1 MDVRKSLSAMW
12 QLIATFCRYANSTL
26 LEVLDE
32 FANTPLISSKLIPEE
47 LLRTQTLTALNNV
60 HQTALD
66 SVNRSITSADRITQ
80 ASGLMTGLATNAVAR
95 LPANGWQSLE
105 YVPTFSTKYK
115 RQEST
120 ALCYCINDVS
130 CSMPGGLYFYEAWE
144 TNGIYDLNVIVA
156 NATIPGLVVDCLP
169 TQTMFASTLECFY
182 NQSCLN
188 ILLSAYQV
196 NINISILNTSLSSR
210 FTPTT
215 TLSYLVNELFIEQIF
230 NETVYGSYYQQCAPV
245 YCSYTYSQ
253 RFDLVYV
260 ITTLIALFGGLN
272 IALHLIAPYL
282 IDCLLF
288 LKKKLFLQNEFQQNE
303 TPIPTFQNRFHNL
316 VKKVKESIVQL
327 NLFESYSQ
335 VAHRVYRERILTRLY
350 LILMT
355 SAMTVLIFYTFLSMQ
370 TMNKTIT
377 SPSQDQYEEL
387 QERYPDT
394 LQCFCTEISIPY
406 GDLIEITPI
415 YHQVCTSDFVRPW
428 WYQNLIVND
437 GVSLSL
443 EFGVTASSYFQ
454 MLAVLCDSANLT
466 TIQAYRRFS
475 LTRFINAQVL
485 PSNLFISQT
494 QALIDSFLNSL
505 RADFIYTL
513 SLINTVLQANQYVSV
528 SQRNTLL
535 EATDLSIILVDDETS
550 LQIYLY
556 SFYYPLISGGGYCY
570 CARDPGCTMVGY
582 LNEYQSLEGVHIG
595 CLMTDA
601 VSQSSLVCWYN
612 DSCME
617 QVQTEFDSA
626 GVTTF
631 NTATKLNSSLNSSFP
646 PDTLVQTIIE
656 NVMAD
661 QWQSST
667 SYTNFYQK
675 CRPALCSYTYQER
688 SSAIFIITKILGLF
702 GGLNIALRLISR
714 FAAKIFFKFIHK
726 RTTQEPPLAF
736 IDQEAVERKYDI
748 RGRGAAYFELLSL
761 LCSTSQTTFKNAVNQ
776 FVEET
781 FVNAQ
786 AISRSSF
793 FVQTN
798 ATIHQFQTSTASEF
812 SRTLQLIRD
821 ITHGNTFISSLR
833 LNWRWLVV
841 SESGNS
847 TVPTDTIPPTNNCS
861 CGTRSDCVQPGGIC
875 MVGFNYGLFG
885 IPNIPNIPTTQMFA
899 MPGFNVGCS
908 SVETLLRSTFECLYN
923 QTCIDQLQVF
933 AITIYPGFPNATDYI
948 TAMNSTF
955 VSRFQPNTTVVDIVN
970 ELFIEQWQVNVSYS
984 KFYEQCAPTY
994 CSYTLETSPTFIYIL
1009 TQTIGIYGG
1018 LTVALR
1024 YISLYTIQLASYI
1037 GNRGR
1042 NNRVAPL
1049 T

>member
-12 QLIATFCRYANSTL
+12 QLIAAFCRYANSTL

-47 LLRTQTLTALNNV
+47 LLRTQTLTALDNA

-80 ASGLMTGLATNAVAR
+80 ATELMAGLATNAIVR
-95 LPANGWQSLE
+95 LPINAWQSNE
-105 YVPTFSTKYK
+105 NVPTVSTQYK
-115 RQEST
+115 RHEST
-120 ALCYCINDVS
+120 TLCYCIYDVS
-130 CSMPGGLYFYEAWE
+130 CPMPGGLYFFDKWE

-169 TQTMFASTLECFY
+169 IQTMSASTLECFY
-182 NQSCLN
+182 SQSCLD
-188 ILLSAYQV
+188 ILLPAYQV

-230 NETVYGSYYQQCAPV
+230 NETIYGSYYQQCAPV

-327 NLFESYSQ
+327 NLFDSHSQ
-335 VAHRVYRERILTRLY
+335 DPHRVYRERILTRLY

-370 TMNKTIT
+370 TMNKTIM
-377 SPSQDQYEEL
+377 SPAQDQYEEL

-406 GDLIEITPI
+406 GELIEIKPI
-415 YHQVCTSDFVRPW
+415 YHQVCTSDFVQSW
-428 WYQNLIVND
+428 WYQNLIVKD
-437 GVSLSL
+437 GVYPIFDFRPS
-443 EFGVTASSYFQ
+443 APSYFQ
-454 MLAVLCDSANLT
+454 MLAILCDLANLT

-475 LTRFINAQVL
+475 FARFVNAQVI
-485 PSNLFISQT
+485 PNNLFISQT

-505 RADFIYTL
+505 RADFNYTL
-513 SLINTVLQANQYVSV
+513 SLINTVLQANQYVGV
-528 SQRNTLL
+528 SQRNTAVL
-535 EATDLSIILVDDETS
+535 TWDLSILIIDDETS
-550 LQIYLY
+550 LQLILF
-556 SFYYPLISGGGYCY
+556 SWYYPLIPSGGLCF
-570 CARDPGCTMVGY
+570 CVLNPGCTTLAVI
-582 LNEYQSLEGVHIG
+582 NIFESINDSEVIQLEEVHMG

-612 DSCME
+612 DNCME
-617 QVQTEFDSA
+617 ELQTVFVSA

-631 NTATKLNSSLNSSFP
+631 NNATKLNSSLNSNFP
-646 PDTLVQTIIE
+646 PDTLVQTILE

-661 QWQSST
+661 QWQSSA

-675 CRPALCSYTYQER
+675 CRPAFCSYTYEER

-714 FAAKIFFKFIHK
+714 FAAKIFFKFIH
-726 RTTQEPPLAF
+726 RHTTQDPPLAF
-736 IDQEAVERKYDI
+736 ISQEAIERK
-748 RGRGAAYFELLSL
+748 
-761 LCSTSQTTFKNAVNQ
+761 
-776 FVEET
+776 
-781 FVNAQ
+781 
-786 AISRSSF
+786 
-793 FVQTN
+793 
-798 ATIHQFQTSTASEF
+798 
-812 SRTLQLIRD
+812 
-821 ITHGNTFISSLR
+821 
-833 LNWRWLVV
+833 
-841 SESGNS
+841 
-847 TVPTDTIPPTNNCS
+847 
-861 CGTRSDCVQPGGIC
+861 
-875 MVGFNYGLFG
+875 
-885 IPNIPNIPTTQMFA
+885 
-899 MPGFNVGCS
+899 
-908 SVETLLRSTFECLYN
+908 
-923 QTCIDQLQVF
+923 
-933 AITIYPGFPNATDYI
+933 
-948 TAMNSTF
+948 
-955 VSRFQPNTTVVDIVN
+955 
-970 ELFIEQWQVNVSYS
+970 
-984 KFYEQCAPTY
+984 
-994 CSYTLETSPTFIYIL
+994 
-1009 TQTIGIYGG
+1009 
-1018 LTVALR
+1018 
-1024 YISLYTIQLASYI
+1024 
-1037 GNRGR
+1037 
-1042 NNRVAPL
+1042 
-1049 T
+1049 